1 MNNTKTIKE
10 LERDLE
16 NFKLLSKTYNE
27 KLKVLDKKNKLNAIL
42 FVGLFISKTTI
53 IILLLILNLS
63 NLGIGIFLISYLSL
77 TLVTLNTIG
86 KLLHDMSE
94 FDNVKIN
101 EELNKINILNTKELI
116 DNYNEKVIS
125 EERIEEKKKNIL
137 AYKRY
142 LNNQKQ
148 IEEKNNVKKLELRR

>member
-1 MNNTKTIKE
+1 
-10 LERDLE
+10 
-16 NFKLLSKTYNE
+16 
-27 KLKVLDKKNKLNAIL
+27 
-42 FVGLFISKTTI
+42 
-53 IILLLILNLS
+53 
-63 NLGIGIFLISYLSL
+63 
-77 TLVTLNTIG
+77 
-86 KLLHDMSE
+86 MSE
-94 FDNVKIN
+94 FDNIKIN

-125 EERIEEKKKNIL
+125 EERIEEKKKSIL

>member
-63 NLGIGIFLISYLSL
+63 NLCIVYFNKLFKSYTS
-77 TLVTLNTIG
+77 
-86 KLLHDMSE
+86 
-94 FDNVKIN
+94 
-101 EELNKINILNTKELI
+101 NIK
-116 DNYNEKVIS
+116 YHW
-125 EERIEEKKKNIL
+125 
-137 AYKRY
+137 
-142 LNNQKQ
+142 
-148 IEEKNNVKKLELRR
+148 

>member
-1 MNNTKTIKE
+1 MNNRI
-10 LERDLE
+10 
-16 NFKLLSKTYNE
+16 
-27 KLKVLDKKNKLNAIL
+27 
-42 FVGLFISKTTI
+42 KTTI

-86 KLLHDMSE
+86 KSLHDMSE

-116 DNYNEKVIS
+116 DNYNEKIIS

>member
-10 LERDLE
+10 LEIDLE

-77 TLVTLNTIG
+77 TLVTLNTID
-86 KLLHDMSE
+86 KSLHDMSE

>member
-86 KLLHDMSE
+86 KSLHDMSE

-101 EELNKINILNTKELI
+101 EELNILNTKELI

-125 EERIEEKKKNIL
+125 EERIEEKKKSIL

>member
-77 TLVTLNTIG
+77 TLVTLNTIS
-86 KLLHDMSE
+86 KSLHDMSE

-116 DNYNEKVIS
+116 DNYNGKVIS

>member
-86 KLLHDMSE
+86 KSLHDMSE

-116 DNYNEKVIS
+116 DNYN
-125 EERIEEKKKNIL
+125 
-137 AYKRY
+137 
-142 LNNQKQ
+142 
-148 IEEKNNVKKLELRR
+148 

>member
-1 MNNTKTIKE
+1 
-10 LERDLE
+10 
-16 NFKLLSKTYNE
+16 
-27 KLKVLDKKNKLNAIL
+27 
-42 FVGLFISKTTI
+42 
-53 IILLLILNLS
+53 
-63 NLGIGIFLISYLSL
+63 
-77 TLVTLNTIG
+77 
-86 KLLHDMSE
+86 MSE

-125 EERIEEKKKNIL
+125 EERIEEKKKSIL

>member
-1 MNNTKTIKE
+1 MNKTKTIKE

-86 KLLHDMSE
+86 KSLHDMSE
-94 FDNVKIN
+94 FDNIKIN